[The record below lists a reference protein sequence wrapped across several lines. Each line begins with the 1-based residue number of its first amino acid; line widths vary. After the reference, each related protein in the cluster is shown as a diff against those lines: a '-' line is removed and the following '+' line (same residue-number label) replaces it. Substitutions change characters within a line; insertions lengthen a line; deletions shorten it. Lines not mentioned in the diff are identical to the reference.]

1 VSCSEKPDPTS
12 IAPPRDELPRSGKPA
27 GRTFHGVFPSPVVAP
42 PQGAASRR
50 SGRRAHLLTRNLA
63 TFLEALQHTLCAPTQ
78 SRAAPSCPPHLARN
92 HLFTPSKTAVL
103 PLLWCQNTG
112 RRAQNKHLRRC
123 PSIASQH
130 VSGSAP
136 LSIAQQDPSL
146 HSTQQ
151 QRESAPMIPS
161 SALRCG
167 GKTTS
172 WGGSAQAHSWNQAQ
186 LQPRGIPWS
195 RTARPEVS

>member
-1 VSCSEKPDPTS
+1 MCCRRVFVWSTPSGVGASTWRRTIGGLAGSSWWRLIVDLAGSSGDSPSGGRMTS
-12 IAPPRDELPRSGKPA
+12 SATAA
-27 GRTFHGVFPSPVVAP
+27 GA
-42 PQGAASRR
+42 
-50 SGRRAHLLTRNLA
+50 
-63 TFLEALQHTLCAPTQ
+63 LCAPTR

>member
-1 VSCSEKPDPTS
+1 MYSRVRETCRSHVPWCLPVARCCSSPGRCL
-12 IAPPRDELPRSGKPA
+12 APLGTQSPPSDQEPSNFLP
-27 GRTFHGVFPSPVVAP
+27 
-42 PQGAASRR
+42 
-50 SGRRAHLLTRNLA
+50 
-63 TFLEALQHTLCAPTQ
+63 ALQHTLCAPTQ

-136 LSIAQQDPSL
+136 LSSAQQDPSL